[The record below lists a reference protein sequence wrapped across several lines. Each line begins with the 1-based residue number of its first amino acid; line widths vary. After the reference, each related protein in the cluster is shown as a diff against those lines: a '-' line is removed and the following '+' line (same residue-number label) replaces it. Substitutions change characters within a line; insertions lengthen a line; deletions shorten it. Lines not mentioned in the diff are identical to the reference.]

1 MPELPEVQTVVTGLR
16 PKVIGRVIQRVQM
29 NRTDIVSP
37 AEIDLPPMLTGR
49 EITSVERRAKR
60 IVFTLDNRSQFYV
73 HLGMTGQL
81 TIEPATAD
89 LRNHTH
95 MVIHLAGTPAEQI
108 RFRDPR
114 RFGGVFWLGIDPATE
129 KNLGPEPL
137 TLSAKRLAAQLINT
151 RRAVKVALL
160 DQKLIAGIGNIYADE
175 ALFEAKIHPQT
186 LTHTLTFT
194 QVRALNLA
202 IKKVLRKAIKF
213 RGSTLRDF
221 VDAEGVVGA
230 YRSRHKVY
238 DREGEPCPRCKKH
251 KIIRIVL
258 GGRSTCFCAVCQP
271 GN

>member
-1 MPELPEVQTVVTGLR
+1 MPELPEVQTVVSGLR
-16 PKVIGRVIQRVQM
+16 PRVVGRVISRVQM
-29 NRTDIVSP
+29 HRTDIVSP
-37 AEIDLPPMLTGR
+37 AGIDLAPLLMGR
-49 EITSVERRAKR
+49 MISGIERRAKR
-60 IVFTLDNRSQFYV
+60 IVFALDDRAQFYV

-81 TIEPATAD
+81 TIEPAKAEV
-89 LRNHTH
+89 RNHTH
-95 MVIHLAGTPAEQI
+95 MVIELKGAPAEQI

-114 RFGGVFWLGIDPATE
+114 RFGGVFWLGIDPAVE

-137 TLSAKRLAAQLINT
+137 TLGSKRLAALLVNT

-175 ALFEAKIHPQT
+175 ALFEAKIHPRAM
-186 LTHTLTFT
+186 THTLTFT

-221 VDAEGVVGA
+221 VDAEGVVGS

-251 KIIRIVL
+251 KIERIVL
-258 GGRSTCFCAVCQP
+258 GGRSTCFCPGCQK
-271 GN
+271 G